1 VKSIDKKKDLTSRN
15 ATLVSERTGRSTMN
29 EQSRRFAEKTT
40 TAAREN
46 FERGAAEIE
55 HAARNAEQSY
65 SLGAAGIRELSLKLI
80 DMAHANSEAVFELAH
95 DIASAGAPS
104 DLAAIWAEHARRQ
117 FELMTRQSKE
127 LTDLGQKLA
136 GRTTAPLARSVSEA
150 FARGT

>member
-1 VKSIDKKKDLTSRN
+1 VKSIDKKKDLTWRN

-40 TAAREN
+40 RAAREN

-55 HAARNAEQSY
+55 HATRNAEESY
-65 SLGAAGIRELSLKLI
+65 SLGAAGIREL
-80 DMAHANSEAVFELAH
+80 AHANSEAVFELAH
-95 DIASAGAPS
+95 DIASAEAPS

-136 GRTTAPLARSVSEA
+136 GRTTEPLARSVSEA